1 MNERLTKQILSIAA
15 LACSSRCRPTC
26 SIGCPRCRRR
36 PRAAG
41 TGWLPLSTSSLCAGP
56 CLFVVVVVVI
66 RMRVATSI
74 MVLVTKKRENQR
86 KTHQVDT
93 AHRRLPARLVVV
105 PYVALAARRCCRRP
119 RAAGTGWLLLSTSSS
134 CAGPCLFV
142 VVVIRMRV
150 ASLIMVLVTK
160 KRENE

>member
-1 MNERLTKQILSIAA
+1 MKDSPSRYCPSPPLPARLVVVPYVA
-15 LACSSRCRPTC
+15 LASC
-26 SIGCPRCRRR
+26 CRRR
-36 PRAAG
+36 RPCAAG
-41 TGWLPLSTSSLCAGP
+41 TGWLPLSTSSLCVGP
-56 CLFVVVVVVI
+56 CLFVVVVV
-66 RMRVATSI
+66 RMCVASSI

-86 KTHQVDT
+86 KTHQVDI
-93 AHRRLPARLVVV
+93 AHRHLPAHLVVV
-105 PYVALAARRCCRRP
+105 PYVALAARRCRRCP
-119 RAAGTGWLLLSTSSS
+119 RTAGTGWLPLSTSSS

>member
-15 LACSSRCRPTC
+15 LACLSRCRPTC

-56 CLFVVVVVVI
+56 CLFVVVVVI

-86 KTHQVDT
+86 KTHQVDI

-105 PYVALAARRCCRRP
+105 PYVALAARRCRCRP
-119 RAAGTGWLLLSTSSS
+119 RTAGTGWLPLSTSTS
-134 CAGPCLFV
+134 CAGPSLFV
-142 VVVIRMRV
+142 VVVICMRV